1 VNGERIV
8 TDITANDGFWHSIC
22 VMWHSSNGEWSIYID
37 AKLGDNGTGLAN
49 GTFIPGKKKKLFII
63 AYRESSFCIFILS
76 HIFSES
82 SDYSGKI
89 YSNYPPIMYRINITH
104 KGIVNWCGS
113 SNKQRC

>member
-49 GTFIPGKKKKLFII
+49 GTFIPGKKKITDNCLQGESFLYFYFI
-63 AYRESSFCIFILS
+63 SPFF
-76 HIFSES
+76 
-82 SDYSGKI
+82 
-89 YSNYPPIMYRINITH
+89 
-104 KGIVNWCGS
+104 
-113 SNKQRC
+113 